1 MEAEVR
7 LFCLRWNLRYQLSER
22 DIEEMLIE
30 RGLAVESLNRVSPS
44 CKDML
49 RKSTREFVLI

>member
-1 MEAEVR
+1 MEAEVT